1 MATKK
6 ATEKKVAEPVEEPKT
21 KKSTAKKPAAKEVK
35 EEAVTEEPASKSAP
49 KKEAAKKPAA
59 KKEAEK
65 KETAKKEAVKKETV
79 KKAAAKK
86 TAPKTPKAEVAEE
99 PVVAALEEEVT
110 VEKTSDGVVEV
121 KKHEAAQVKT
131 EEITIEQKLLSLY
144 NLQQICTKIDDIRM
158 IRGELPEEIRDNEDE
173 CEGRRT
179 RIAKFNDEIANLKLK
194 ITSENTKKEES
205 LAAIKKYE
213 EQQNNVRNNREY
225 ESLSKEIEYQKLEI
239 QVSEKHKVKY
249 EAEIEEKEALIAE
262 TKVKLEELEEVLQQ
276 KKAELEVI
284 VADTEKEEQELL
296 GQAEALRAKVDQR
309 LLTAFERI
317 RKSAH
322 NGLAIVKIERDAC
335 GGCFSKIPP
344 QRQLDI
350 ALHKKIIVCE
360 ACGRIFIDDKLVHSH
375 K

>member
-6 ATEKKVAEPVEEPKT
+6 ATEKKVAEPAEEPKT
-21 KKSTAKKPAAKEVK
+21 KKATTKKAAVKEAPVQEEPVAEEAAEKKPA
-35 EEAVTEEPASKSAP
+35 
-49 KKEAAKKPAA
+49 
-59 KKEAEK
+59 
-65 KETAKKEAVKKETV
+65 

-86 TAPKTPKAEVAEE
+86 TTEKESVKKEPAKKSTPKAKKAEAVAEE

-121 KKHEAAQVKT
+121 KKHEDT
-131 EEITIEQKLLSLY
+131 TITSEEITIEQKLLSLY

-173 CEGRRT
+173 CEGKRT
-179 RIAKFNDEIANLKLK
+179 RIAKFKDEIENLRLK
-194 ITSENTKKEES
+194 ISSENTKKEES
-205 LAAIKKYE
+205 MAAIKKYE

-262 TKVKLEELEEVLQQ
+262 TQEKLGELEEVLKQ
-276 KKAELEVI
+276 KKAELKVI
-284 VADTEKEEQELL
+284 VADTEKEEEELL
-296 GQAEALRAKVDQR
+296 AQAEVLKAKVDQR

-317 RKSAH
+317 RKNAH

-360 ACGRIFIDDKLVHSH
+360 ACGRIFIDDKLVH
-375 K
+375 KQDEA